1 MYFLCH
7 FTVNLIGFN
16 TRLIDSIVIGK
27 LNLPSVKSSQKICF
41 PEH

>member
-16 TRLIDSIVIGK
+16 TRLIDSMCDRETEFAFREIFAE
-27 LNLPSVKSSQKICF
+27 NLFS
-41 PEH
+41 